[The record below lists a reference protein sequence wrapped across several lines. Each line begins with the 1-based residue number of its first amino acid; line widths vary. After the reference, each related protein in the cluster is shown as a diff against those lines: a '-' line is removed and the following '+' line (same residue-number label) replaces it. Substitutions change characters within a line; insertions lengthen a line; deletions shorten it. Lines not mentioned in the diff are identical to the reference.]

1 MCIKS
6 SYYATT
12 TRRDIKKNYNKA
24 TEIIALLIILKIL
37 GRKNSL
43 KITVKLKSKYC
54 EAMHNT

>member
-37 GRKNSL
+37 GRKNSENN
-43 KITVKLKSKYC
+43 S
-54 EAMHNT
+54 EAEK